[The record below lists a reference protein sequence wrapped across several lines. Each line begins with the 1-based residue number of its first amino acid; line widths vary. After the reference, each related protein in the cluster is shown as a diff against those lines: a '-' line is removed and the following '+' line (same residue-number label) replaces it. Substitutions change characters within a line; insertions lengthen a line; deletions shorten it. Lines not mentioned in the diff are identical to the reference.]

1 MEWYEVESAIRPEEY
16 DMESSS
22 IYNYVRQNIR
32 EVREEIEGEI
42 VTKYVYEECKVPKE
56 SWGMYEELMQT
67 KADVDYLNMITE
79 DL

>member
-42 VTKYVYEECKVPKE
+42 VTKYDYEECKVPKE

>member
-1 MEWYEVESAIRPEEY
+1 MEWYNAESTIYPEEY
-16 DMESSS
+16 DLESSA
-22 IYNYVRQNIR
+22 IYNYVRRNVQ
-32 EVREEIEGEI
+32 EVSEEIDGET